1 MAYSYFTKELLG
13 KSDFDLASVFPEK
26 QEVAKNS
33 LNTSYS
39 LPEIAEY
46 IKDGTNNFKN
56 SDNYFIDLDIALR
69 RLMDKYFATTNI
81 KNPFLKEEEDDDED
95 YSQTRTPAEVTAQ
108 GIKSGKPDSRTKA
121 KTTASVVNQVD
132 EEIASTQEA
141 IDYLKDEAEAGDEE
155 SIEAL
160 EYLRGE
166 LETLLASVSN

>member
-13 KSDFDLASVFPEK
+13 KSDFDLANVFPEK
-26 QEVAKNS
+26 QEVAKTN

-39 LPEIAEY
+39 LPEIAMY

-81 KNPFLKEEEDDDED
+81 KNPFLEEEEDDED

-121 KTTASVVNQVD
+121 KTTASVVNKVD
-132 EEIASTQEA
+132 EDIASTQEA
-141 IDYLKDEAEAGDEE
+141 IDYLKDEAEAGDED

-160 EYLRGE
+160 AYLQE
-166 LETLLASVSN
+166 ALEELLASVSN

>member
-69 RLMDKYFATTNI
+69 RLMDKYFATNNI
-81 KNPFLKEEEDDDED
+81 KNPFSKQEDDDED

-121 KTTASVVNQVD
+121 KTTENQAKQISDIENLISVLQD
-132 EEIASTQEA
+132 IEENE
-141 IDYLKDEAEAGDEE
+141 EAENL
-155 SIEAL
+155 L
-160 EYLRGE
+160 EILQD
-166 LETLLASVSN
+166 TLNSLKENN